1 MNTGH
6 ANNATLRLVLWS
18 LAALLGL
25 FVAAWAGQQL
35 GGFILAYH
43 KIFIAVWAVLLVAAV
58 YLSRDP
64 DPAEPSDLNAIV
76 APAHGR
82 IESIEDALENDFI
95 HGPCQRLSIR
105 VALTD
110 VQMQY
115 APLTGTVGHFE
126 HRRAGRAGGVV
137 STESLLIGLDAIGRP
152 ATKIAVR
159 LIGGTW
165 GKRIL
170 PWIKSNEIVSR
181 SVRIAMMRPAARVE
195 MYLPPQVK
203 LLVNAGDEVA
213 GGQSVVAKFES

>member
-6 ANNATLRLVLWS
+6 ANHATLRLVLWS
-18 LAALLGL
+18 LAALAGL
-25 FVAAWAGQQL
+25 FVGAWAGRQL
-35 GGFILAYH
+35 GGFILEHH
-43 KIFIAVWAVLLVAAV
+43 KIFIAVWGVFLVAAV

-76 APAHGR
+76 SPAHGR
-82 IESIEDALENDFI
+82 IESIEDAREDEFI
-95 HGPCQRLSIR
+95 HGPCRRLSIR

-115 APLTGTVGHFE
+115 APLTATVAHLE
-126 HRRAGRAGGVV
+126 HRRAGKEGGVV
-137 STESLLIGLDAIGRP
+137 STESLLIGLDAIGRID
-152 ATKIAVR
+152 TKVTVR

-195 MYLPPQVK
+195 LYLPPQVK

-213 GGQSVVAKFES
+213 GGQSVIAKFET